1 MRQLYKQNEIKILF
15 YNKMTNYYRTI
26 SSYDAYNM
34 NIRRM
39 HASNTPYFMGSSDH
53 GNGPS
58 MPIFSKPESIPKKVK
73 KKLVKPGDKVAQIQS
88 QIKLSNTQKIYG
100 KLLSINDDE

>member
-1 MRQLYKQNEIKILF
+1 MSYF
-15 YNKMTNYYRTI
+15 RTI

-34 NIRRM
+34 NIRNM
-39 HASNTPYFMGSSDH
+39 YASNTPYFMNASDH

-73 KKLVKPGDKVAQIQS
+73 KKLVKPGDRVAQIIQP